1 MNLSILKRI
10 ANTKTVNRFEKWALK
25 ESPLKNNPAKRVSNY
40 EKLQQIYPIS
50 AMTFGAVVQSL
61 FLYKEKDMPKERRIP
76 LALNN
81 LINAVISIPGGIL
94 ISKPINKYMDKVL
107 ERANVLYEH
116 HPNKANLIN
125 GIKTAVPFIVP
136 ALLFRYVGA
145 VLATP
150 LADKANNFLV
160 KKGLVDY
167 SKEGQRADKKVDYK
181 V

>member
-1 MNLSILKRI
+1 MKLNILKGI
-10 ANTKTVNRFEKWALK
+10 ANTKTVKKFESWALRTTTD
-25 ESPLKNNPAKRVSNY
+25 KNNPAKKVSNY
-40 EKLQQIYPIS
+40 QKLQNIYPIS
-50 AMTFGAVVQSL
+50 FMTFVAIIQSA
-61 FLYKEKDMPKERRIP
+61 FLYKEKEMPKERRIP

-81 LINAVISIPGGIL
+81 LINAVISITGGIL
-94 ISKPINKYMDKVL
+94 ISKPTDKYMDKVL
-107 ERANVLYEH
+107 NRANVLYEN

-125 GIKTAVPFIVP
+125 GIKTAIPFIVP

-167 SKEGQRADKKVDYK
+167 SKKDI
-181 V
+181 

>member
-1 MNLSILKRI
+1 MKLNILKHI
-10 ANTKTVNRFEKWALK
+10 ANTKTVSKFEKWALK
-25 ESPLKNNPAKRVSNY
+25 TTPDKNNPAKKISNY
-40 EKLQQIYPIS
+40 EKMQKVYPI
-50 AMTFGAVVQSL
+50 AFMTFAAVVQSV
-61 FLYKEKDMPKERRIP
+61 FICKEKEMPKERRIP

-81 LINAVISIPGGIL
+81 LINAVMSITGGIL
-94 ISKPINKYMDKVL
+94 ISKPTNKYLDKIL

-116 HPNKANLIN
+116 NPNKANLIN
-125 GIKTAVPFIVP
+125 GIKTAIPFIIP

-167 SKEGQRADKKVDYK
+167 SKEDNRSDKKVDYK

>member
-10 ANTKTVNRFEKWALK
+10 ANTKTVNKFEKWALK

-50 AMTFGAVVQSL
+50 AMTFGAVMQSL
-61 FLYKEKDMPKERRIP
+61 FLYKEKEMPKERKIP
-76 LALNN
+76 LVLNN
-81 LINAVISIPGGIL
+81 LINAAISIPGGLIL
-94 ISKPINKYMDKVL
+94 SKPINKYMEKVVS
-107 ERANVLYEH
+107 RANVLYKH

-125 GIKTAVPFIVP
+125 GIKTAIPFIVP
-136 ALLFRYVGA
+136 AILFRYVGA

-150 LADKANNFLV
+150 LADKANNFLI

-167 SKEGQRADKKVDYK
+167 SKEDKQADKKVDYK